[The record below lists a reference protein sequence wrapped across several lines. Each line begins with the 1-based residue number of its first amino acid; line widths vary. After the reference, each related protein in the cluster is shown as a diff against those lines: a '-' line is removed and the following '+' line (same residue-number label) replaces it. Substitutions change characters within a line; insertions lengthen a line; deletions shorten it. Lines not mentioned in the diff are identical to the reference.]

1 MAEKYPEVLRVD
13 ETGRRQLF
21 GERHNHCYTSPVYRK
36 KVQEINRKLAERY
49 GKRESLVLWHI
60 SNEYGGECH
69 CELCQQAFRKW
80 MKEKYKTL
88 DNLNR
93 CYWNEFWSHLY
104 TSWDQIHSP
113 SSIGDSNVLGLNL
126 DWHRFVTDRT
136 IDFFENEIAP
146 LRELTPKIG
155 RAHV

>member
-1 MAEKYPEVLRVD
+1 
-13 ETGRRQLF
+13 
-21 GERHNHCYTSPVYRK
+21 
-36 KVQEINRKLAERY
+36 
-49 GKRESLVLWHI
+49 
-60 SNEYGGECH
+60 
-69 CELCQQAFRKW
+69 

-146 LRELTPKIG
+146 LRELTPNIPVTTNFMG
-155 RAHV
+155 GNPPDSHVFMTLTIKNLPNTLTSSAGIRIRTGQTATKQQKSLLRKLL